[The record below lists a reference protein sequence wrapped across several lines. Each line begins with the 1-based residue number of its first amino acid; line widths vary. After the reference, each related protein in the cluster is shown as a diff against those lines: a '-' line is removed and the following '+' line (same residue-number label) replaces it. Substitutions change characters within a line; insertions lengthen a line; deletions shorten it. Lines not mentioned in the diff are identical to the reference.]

1 MGPSVER
8 ELWQTYMANQCQVLG
23 LDVYNGSSSQLSGY
37 QRTTR
42 VSFIFWTVTRAT
54 FCGHSSIPTRLPET
68 FSVSGSEREKSLWV
82 LPRGILTV
90 LVSLT

>member
-42 VSFIFWTVTRAT
+42 VSFPLLQKAAVGAPRYSREDLVVIDQNGRVALETR
-54 FCGHSSIPTRLPET
+54 
-68 FSVSGSEREKSLWV
+68 VSPSA
-82 LPRGILTV
+82 
-90 LVSLT
+90 